1 MPVPVSFEDREN
13 LTNETSF
20 NAHYSALLFLSL
32 HWAGVLYIN
41 SSYLEQF
48 VSHTTLTW
56 LYVISALLT
65 VGAFLKAPH
74 LLSSLG
80 SKRFTLLLSAIEFF
94 VFIGMAF
101 TTSPYI
107 AGSLFVLHQIVI
119 TLLYFNLDM
128 LVEISTGNEEG
139 STGRQRGIFLT
150 IVSITTALAPL
161 IIGNVLGSGTPD
173 FTLTYILSALVLI
186 PFGYLI
192 YSRLKNFEDP
202 HYPHLR
208 IQEGLSHFWKS
219 KDLRNVFC
227 AHFLLQ
233 FFFTWMVIYTPLY
246 LASVIGFNW
255 EEIGSILFIALMAYV
270 LLEYFIGFIADKYIG
285 EKEMMALGF
294 AVTAVS
300 TSWFIFLDNSSIGIW
315 MFAMFMTRVGASLI
329 EATTESYFFKHTS
342 GTDSD
347 VVGIFRITRPLS
359 YVIGALIGGIA
370 LHFTSFEFLFV
381 ILGFLMIPGIFFAMA
396 LKDTR

>member
-1 MPVPVSFEDREN
+1 MPVLIPFEEREE
-13 LTNETSF
+13 LSRKTSF

-32 HWAGVLYIN
+32 HWACVLYIN

-48 VSHTTLTW
+48 VSHTALTW
-56 LYVISALLT
+56 LYVISAVLT

-74 LLSSLG
+74 FLSSLG
-80 SKRFTLLLSAIEFF
+80 SKQFTLLLSAIEFL

-101 TTSPYI
+101 TTSAYI
-107 AGSLFVLHQIVI
+107 ASGLFVLHQIVI

-128 LVEISTGNEEG
+128 LVEITAGDEEDK
-139 STGRQRGIFLT
+139 TGRQRGILLT
-150 IVSITTALAPL
+150 ITSITTALAPL
-161 IIGNVLGSGTPD
+161 IIGKMLGSGTPD
-173 FTLTYILSALVLI
+173 FTLTYILSALILI
-186 PFGYLI
+186 PFAYLI
-192 YSRLKNFEDP
+192 FSRLKDFEDP

-208 IQEGLSHFWKS
+208 IREGLSHFWKS
-219 KDLRNVFC
+219 GDLRNVFC

-246 LASVIGFNW
+246 LTSVIGFNW

-285 EKEMMALGF
+285 EKEMMAFGF

-359 YVIGALIGGIA
+359 YVIGALTGVIA
-370 LHFTSFEFLFV
+370 LQYTTFEFLFA
-381 ILGFLMIPGIFFAMA
+381 ILGFLMVPGMFFAMA
-396 LKDTR
+396 LNDTK

>member
-1 MPVPVSFEDREN
+1 MPVPVSFEEREN
-13 LTNETSF
+13 LINETSF
-20 NAHYSALLFLSL
+20 SAHYSALLFLSL

-74 LLSSLG
+74 FLSSLG

-128 LVEISTGNEEG
+128 LVEISTGSEEG

-192 YSRLKNFEDP
+192 HSRLKNFEDP

-208 IQEGLSHFWKS
+208 IQEGLQHFWKS
-219 KDLRNVFC
+219 SDLRNVFC

-270 LLEYFIGFIADKYIG
+270 LLEYFIGLVADKYIG

-359 YVIGALIGGIA
+359 YVIGALVGGVA
-370 LHFTSFEFLFV
+370 LHFTSFEFLFA